1 MEKSR
6 CCSEMVDFAT
16 VTTEMENGTRG
27 ALVEGSESL
36 SCRQVR
42 SVYLIT
48 YSQANLELVP
58 TRDEFARI
66 VLDSFANSDPCTR
79 SEVSH
84 WVCSQ
89 EQHSSG
95 GVHYHMAVKL
105 ASLRRWVKVRNY
117 LQEQH
122 GIKVNFSNKHCN
134 YYSAWNYTV
143 KEDSC
148 YLKSANHPDLEDPH
162 TTGASSTRVRLYEGS
177 DHSSKRKK
185 ARRGLSIYD
194 VSQIAVGKGI
204 KTRLELVFLANEQKN
219 EGKCELAQFIAN
231 RGSKSVDEAL
241 SVGWEFEE
249 AGKNLQRTRLS
260 RIEILYSQLAGECIV
275 GCQGQWLLMAKEI
288 LERNNIRHLD
298 FAEAVRTLLQKG
310 RGKYRN
316 LYIKGPCNCG
326 KTFLLNPLNILFK
339 TFCNPASTTFAWV
352 GAQEAEVIFLND
364 CRWSPHIIPWH
375 DFLMLLE
382 EGQEVHLPAPKTHYK
397 QDLSFKGDTP
407 IFCTS
412 KDELSFV
419 RGGVVDDRE
428 TDMMRA
434 RWRLFSLQFQIP
446 EHEQRNVSSCGHCFS
461 QLIFPQG
468 E

>member
-1 MEKSR
+1 M
-6 CCSEMVDFAT
+6 
-16 VTTEMENGTRG
+16 
-27 ALVEGSESL
+27 
-36 SCRQVR
+36 
-42 SVYLIT
+42 IT

-66 VLDSFANSDPCTR
+66 VLDSFANSDPCTH
-79 SEVSH
+79 SEISH

-105 ASLRRWVKVRNY
+105 TSLRRWVKVRNY

-122 GIKVNFSNKHCN
+122 GVKVNFSNEHCN

-162 TTGASSTRVRLYEGS
+162 RTGASSTCVRLYEGS
-177 DHSSKRKK
+177 DHSSKHKK
-185 ARRGLSIYD
+185 ARRGLSVYD
-194 VSQIAVGKGI
+194 VSQIAVGKSI
-204 KTRLELVFLANEQKN
+204 KTRLELAFLANEQKN
-219 EGKCELAQFIAN
+219 EGKCKLAQFIAN
-231 RGSKSVDEAL
+231 RGSKAVDEAL

-260 RIEILYSQLAGECIV
+260 RIKVLYSQLAGECIV

-288 LERNNIRHLD
+288 LERNNIRQLD

-310 RGKYRN
+310 RGKYCN
-316 LYIKGPCNCG
+316 LYIKEG
-326 KTFLLNPLNILFK
+326 
-339 TFCNPASTTFAWV
+339 
-352 GAQEAEVIFLND
+352 Q
-364 CRWSPHIIPWH
+364 
-375 DFLMLLE
+375 
-382 EGQEVHLPAPKTHYK
+382 EGQEVHLPAPKMHCK

-412 KDELSFV
+412 KGELSFV

-434 RWRLFSLQFQIP
+434 RWRLFSLQSQIP
-446 EHEQRNVSSCGHCFS
+446 EHEQCNVSSCGHCFS